1 MEYIE
6 ILDRLL
12 LSDNVVYNF
21 YTEYEHNEIF
31 REDLDKHLPEIRK
44 CDEQKQ
50 NNPWHKHN
58 VLKHILHSVEAI
70 NTLSTN
76 LPEKERKLLAY
87 TMFFHDMGKPKCHIE
102 RMKDGK
108 MIDSFFN
115 HNIESARIAKEHTI
129 EFGFNEEDGRV
140 LEKLVLDHDI
150 FMYIKDFPTT
160 NPHWK
165 TLSYDVIDDEISSL
179 NTVGDGTKLMKYL
192 IMVGRADN
200 LAQNEKMT
208 EESLAML
215 DKMDRMLEEREKTSA
230 KEV

>member
-1 MEYIE
+1 MKYTE

-12 LSDNVVYNF
+12 LSDNVVHNF
-21 YTEYEHNEIF
+21 YTEYEHNAEF
-31 REDLDKHLPEIRK
+31 RNALDHSLPEVRK
-44 CDEQKQ
+44 CEEQRQ
-50 NNPWHKHN
+50 NNPWHKYN
-58 VLKHILHSVEAI
+58 VLGHILHSVQAI
-70 NTLSTN
+70 NFQTTD
-76 LPEKERKLLAY
+76 LPPEDRKLLAY

-115 HNIESARIAKEHTI
+115 HNIESAKIAKAHAS
-129 EFGFNEEDGRV
+129 EFGFNDTETNV

-150 FMYIKDFPTT
+150 FMYIKDYPTT

-165 TLSYDVIDDEISSL
+165 TLSYDVINDEISSL
-179 NTVGDGTKLMKYL
+179 NTVGDGTKLMRYL

-208 EESLAML
+208 ADSLAML
-215 DKMDRMLEEREKTSA
+215 DKMDHMLDEREK
-230 KEV
+230 ERI